1 MSKPQCG
8 GGAAQL
14 AEYDLPLHVGAVFLV
29 FAFSIAGAGLPV
41 VGKRVSWAKL
51 PNRVIFFCKHFGTG
65 VLIATAFVHLVPTA
79 FQSLSDPCLPSL
91 LTDDYPAM
99 PGVIMMFALFA
110 LFTIEMYLKAKT
122 GGHSHGGPMG
132 NGAPAPAQHGHGHGH
147 GHAQA
152 NGPGLAAQGSR
163 PGVGT
168 PQALPA
174 YVVHSRDGS
183 ETIVDGMEKPHA
195 YTHSYEA
202 SAAAREEMEQY
213 NNLSDMPTWFQVF
226 YAQYVRQREELKD
239 MILSVTPRALYPVE
253 KSEFDDSSSVDLHHD
268 GDSEEGTVDA
278 ATLKTMNLN
287 ISLLEGGI
295 LFHSIFVGMT
305 VSITTDGFVIL
316 LVAILFHQFFE
327 GLGLGSRI
335 AAVPYPKQSIRP
347 WVLVCAF
354 GTTCPIGQAIG
365 LMTRNSYDPS
375 SAFAL
380 ILVGAFNAFSSGL
393 LIYAAL
399 VDLLAEDFLSE
410 EASLIMTKKDKIQAF
425 SFVLMGAAGMSVVGA
440 FA

>member
-8 GGAAQL
+8 GGAAEL
-14 AEYDLPLHVGAVFLV
+14 SEYDLPLHVGAVFMV

-41 VGKRVSWAKL
+41 MGKRVSWARL
-51 PNRVIFFCKHFGTG
+51 PPRVIFFCKHFGTG

-79 FQSLSDPCLPSL
+79 FQSLGDPCLPSL

-132 NGAPAPAQHGHGHGH
+132 NATSAPGPHRH
-147 GHAQA
+147 GHAHVHR
-152 NGPGLAAQGSR
+152 PGLAEQGAR

-168 PQALPA
+168 PQTLPA
-174 YVVHSRDGS
+174 YGVHSQDES
-183 ETIVDGMEKPHA
+183 EVDGFEKPHA
-195 YTHSYEA
+195 YTHSYEI
-202 SAAAREEMEQY
+202 SAVAREEMEQY
-213 NNLSDMPTWFQVF
+213 NNLTDMPTWFQVF

-239 MILSVTPRALYPVE
+239 MILAVTPRSFYPAE
-253 KSEFDDSSSVDLHHD
+253 KSVFDDSSSVGVPDT
-268 GDSEEGTVDA
+268 DSEASVDA
-278 ATLKTMNLN
+278 MTLKTMNLN

-365 LMTRNSYDPS
+365 LLTRNSYDPS

-425 SFVLMGAAGMSVVGA
+425 CFVLTGAAGMSVVGA

>member
-1 MSKPQCG
+1 
-8 GGAAQL
+8 
-14 AEYDLPLHVGAVFLV
+14 
-29 FAFSIAGAGLPV
+29 
-41 VGKRVSWAKL
+41 
-51 PNRVIFFCKHFGTG
+51 
-65 VLIATAFVHLVPTA
+65 
-79 FQSLSDPCLPSL
+79 
-91 LTDDYPAM
+91 
-99 PGVIMMFALFA
+99 
-110 LFTIEMYLKAKT
+110 
-122 GGHSHGGPMG
+122 
-132 NGAPAPAQHGHGHGH
+132 
-147 GHAQA
+147 
-152 NGPGLAAQGSR
+152 
-163 PGVGT
+163 
-168 PQALPA
+168 
-174 YVVHSRDGS
+174 
-183 ETIVDGMEKPHA
+183 MEKPHA
-195 YTHSYEA
+195 YTHSYEV

-380 ILVGAFNAFSSGL
+380 ILVGAFNAL
-393 LIYAAL
+393 
-399 VDLLAEDFLSE
+399 
-410 EASLIMTKKDKIQAF
+410 
-425 SFVLMGAAGMSVVGA
+425 
-440 FA
+440 